1 MTLEDIRGNC
11 HICKERKSR
20 HLISGKLVDV
30 ETWHLVWNGF
40 GMKPSL
46 ADTPLVGVDTKKALR
61 PLIAKP
67 LIGPLEEGT
76 ESPRYKGR
84 ANGIW
89 GGGDSTRTDEDGTQ
103 PDSA

>member
-1 MTLEDIRGNC
+1 M
-11 HICKERKSR
+11 
-20 HLISGKLVDV
+20 DV
-30 ETWHLVWNGF
+30 ETWHLVWNAF

-67 LIGPLEEGT
+67 LIGAMEEGT
-76 ESPRYKGR
+76 EQPRYKPR

-89 GGGDSTRTDEDGTQ
+89 DSGDDSGGVGHDSTRTD
-103 PDSA
+103 